1 MVGDGQKYLMLVICH
16 FRHFFGGDGWYW
28 QPMIFS
34 LIDGCSIV
42 AIQSVSNDGKQEY
55 VGLCNHDSSL
65 LRSGGNYAYAFGF
78 EFCDGTTIGGGNP
91 MSAYSYVAVTQDGC
105 AVNGGENGS
114 LSQATVFSFDT
125 PSVPIVN
132 VDAETAVTEESTS
145 GSINSKL
152 AWLR

>member
-1 MVGDGQKYLMLVICH
+1 
-16 FRHFFGGDGWYW
+16 
-28 QPMIFS
+28 MIHHYY
-34 LIDGCSIV
+34 
-42 AIQSVSNDGKQEY
+42 N
-55 VGLCNHDSSL
+55 
-65 LRSGGNYAYAFGF
+65 SGGNYAYAFGF
-78 EFCDGTTIGGGNP
+78 ELYDGTTLGGGTS

-132 VDAETAVTEESTS
+132 VRCRDCGDGGEYFGSPLTA
-145 GSINSKL
+145 NS

>member
-1 MVGDGQKYLMLVICH
+1 MRVICH
-16 FRHFFGGDGWYW
+16 SNVISSVEMDELQGNDFQFELTDA
-28 QPMIFS
+28 QIS
-34 LIDGCSIV
+34 

-55 VGLCNHDSSL
+55 VGLCNHVIHHYYN
-65 LRSGGNYAYAFGF
+65 SGGNYAYAFGF
-78 EFCDGTTIGGGNP
+78 EFYDGTTIGGGNS

-114 LSQATVFSFDT
+114 LSQATVFSFNT

-132 VDAETAVTEESTS
+132 VRCRDCGDAGEYFGSPLTA
-145 GSINSKL
+145 NS